1 MWNNLVGALGTI
13 PPDFPEKINVPQTFL
28 YQINTTFW
36 IWFIRVALIL
46 ALGVVLFFANSSI
59 DISNS
64 YSEHSEKENDEYEA
78 APINEEKVKK

>member
-13 PPDFPEKINVPQTFL
+13 PPDFPEKINVPQPFL

-78 APINEEKVKK
+78 APISEEKVKK